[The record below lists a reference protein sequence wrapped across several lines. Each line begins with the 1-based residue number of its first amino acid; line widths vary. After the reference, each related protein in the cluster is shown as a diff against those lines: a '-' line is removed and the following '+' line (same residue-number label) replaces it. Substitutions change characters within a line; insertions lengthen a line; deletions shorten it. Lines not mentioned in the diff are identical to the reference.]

1 VTDVFAAGVNESFVV
16 LILASAVL
24 YGTPLLFAA
33 LGEVLAERC
42 GRTKSCPVSR

>member
-1 VTDVFAAGVNESFVV
+1 VTGLLAGGLNDSFVV

-33 LGEVLAERC
+33 LGEVLTERA
-42 GRTKSCPVSR
+42 GVLNLGVEG